1 MDFIESLKLKL
12 KSYRV
17 DFEEIGIDL
26 VENSGNNII
35 NIYTKNNF
43 DRYLTLRILAILYS
57 GLGRVGVLLK
67 EYEITKMYF
76 SYE

>member
-12 KSYRV
+12 KSYMV